1 MKPKNARERE
11 ALRLSKDLLYLT
23 KAQAKWVRESV
34 VGKRIFTAGLTC
46 WCTDCGH
53 SWKERIAEGAETAR
67 CPHCGRVGTVSRSRH
82 TTCENFAYAK
92 FIQTYKGWQVIRYY
106 VIEWECRKGEE
117 VKVYDRHIFQKWCQP
132 GRPPITIGVP
142 LGNMMGYFRIPYS
155 SWGGPMSVK
164 SAKREGYYYEW
175 METKTYP
182 RMTLLPVYKRVLGTR
197 PDFSVFAA
205 DTLLGDIFGCP
216 YLESLYKA
224 KQVGK
229 IKQLLPYSELF
240 HKYWP
245 SVKVAVRHGYEPEH
259 WISYFDYLKMLRFL
273 HYDVRS
279 PRYVAP
285 PDWDEIHER
294 VMTQYGNRLAKM
306 RRKKEEAEALRRA
319 QWEEE
324 QARKNKNAKR
334 SFHRRIAKFA
344 ALCIT
349 DESLVIKPLL
359 TIKEFA
365 EEGNAMHHCVFSNAY
380 YNKPQ
385 SLILSARKADTGE
398 RLETIEVDLKGL
410 TIWQSRG
417 GCNHITSYHDQI
429 QQLVNEAMP
438 QIDALAHPR
447 KKAVVPVRS

>member
-1 MKPKNARERE
+1 MKPRNAREKE
-11 ALRLSKDLLYLT
+11 VVALSKRLPELT
-23 KAQAKWVRESV
+23 PAMRDWIKDKV
-34 VGKRIFTAGLTC
+34 VDRRIYTTGHSC
-46 WCTDCGH
+46 WCSECGKE
-53 SWKERIAEGAETAR
+53 WKEKIEGETAT
-67 CPHCGRVGTVSRSRH
+67 CPHCG
-82 TTCENFAYAK
+82 AK
-92 FIQTYKGWQVIRYY
+92 GEVKRGRMRTGSGFEYVQVLQTFRGWQVIRYTA
-106 VIEWECRKGEE
+106 IEWNFRKGR
-117 VKVYDRHIFQKWCQP
+117 KALIYDRDVMQKWCQP
-132 GRPPITIGVP
+132 GKPTVT
-142 LGNMMGYFRIPYS
+142 LGAGLACYPWNCKIPYS
-155 SWGGPMSVK
+155 LYGGLTVK
-164 SAKREGYYYEW
+164 HGYYYEEW
-175 METKTYP
+175 MKVKIYP
-182 RMTLLPVYKRVLGTR
+182 RISLLPVYRKNIVVWR
-197 PDFSVFAA
+197 DFLAFDAESLIAN
-205 DTLLGDIFGCP
+205 IFSCP
-216 YLESLYKA
+216 YLETLFKT
-224 KQVGK
+224 GK
-229 IKQLLPYSELF
+229 TGKLKELEKYTAYF
-240 HKYWP
+240 NKYWP
-245 SVKVAVRHGYEPEH
+245 SVKVAIRHGFEPEH

-273 HYDVRS
+273 HYDYRS

-306 RRKKEEAEALRRA
+306 RKKKEEAEALRRA

-324 QARKNKNAKR
+324 QARKNKNARR

-365 EEGNAMHHCVFSNAY
+365 EEGKAMHHCVFTNAY

-398 RLETIEVDLKGL
+398 RVETIEVDLKGL

-417 GCNHITSYHDQI
+417 ECNHITSYHDQI

-447 KKAVVPVRS
+447 RKAVVPVRS